1 MQGMYQSPVD
11 ATIEGIIRNKMS
23 QTFNQNTF
31 RDIQD
36 ELQVILGD
44 NLLRF
49 YVKNNELI
57 IDYKDHL
64 RNLRGYKVDIRD
76 FAQRQ
81 AT

>member
-1 MQGMYQSPVD
+1 MQGMHNTAVEP
-11 ATIEGIIRNKMS
+11 TIEGIIRNKMS
-23 QTFNQNTF
+23 QTFNENTF

-49 YVKNNELI
+49 YVKNGEMI

-64 RNLRGYKVDIRD
+64 RNLRGYKVDLRD
-76 FAQRQ
+76 FAQRPT
-81 AT
+81 A